1 MKINLEEMKL
11 RKVSGKEKYIGLMF
25 RTRKTTPLL
34 FEFKEDVNLPINS
47 YFVFFPFRIIWLD
60 KDDNVIE
67 EKIVKP
73 FTFSV
78 RPYKSFRKFL
88 EIPIN

>member
-1 MKINLEEMKL
+1 MKINLQEMKF

-25 RTRKTTPLL
+25 KTRKTIPLL
-34 FEFKEDVNLPINS
+34 FEFKEDVNLSIHS

-73 FTFSV
+73 FTLSV
-78 RPYKSFRKFL
+78 RPSKSFRKIL
-88 EIPIN
+88 EIPI